1 MPLTKSMQV
10 RLAKEVGVAIAK
22 SYYEIFS
29 DPTNRGPKFTWEEF
43 PNMCRRAA
51 EIHVNIALPHRV
63 KAQQEIESIAGE
75 TAYEEANRLLE
86 NKDDAR
92 RA

>member
-1 MPLTKSMQV
+1 MPLTYKMQL

-29 DPTNRGPKFTWEEF
+29 NPTNRGPKFTWEEF

-51 EIHVNIALPHRV
+51 EIHVNIALPHKV
-63 KAQQEIESIAGE
+63 KAQQEVESVAGE
-75 TAYEEANRLLE
+75 TAYEEATRFLE
-86 NKDDAR
+86 NKDDQTGT
-92 RA
+92 